1 MVQPIVQ
8 GERGPAVEDIQKRLL
23 MLGFDLGPTGVDGVF
38 WGATLAAVRRFQ
50 QDRGLAED
58 GVVGDET
65 WSALVDATFRL
76 GDRLLYLKWPYLHGA
91 DVQVLQS
98 ALNVLG
104 FACGEPDGIFG
115 AFTERAVGEFQAN
128 VGLRADG
135 IAGPDTVR
143 AVERLHHVWRGKDPV
158 APAALAVGA
167 ARAAQVLRNAR
178 VTLACADECA
188 SDVAERVANLARATD
203 PSATVDVCVEPCAAE
218 GLVLHLVTNGDADA
232 QPGMPTIRIGP
243 EVRAEGRFIAAFQ
256 AAAPLKSAV
265 IVVPR
270 DACDD
275 EHDAQSVAVHLL
287 DGVCAVLSSEGAPV
301 LP

>member
-8 GERGPAVEDIQKRLL
+8 GVRGPAVEDIQKRLL
-23 MLGFDLGPTGVDGVF
+23 TLGYDLGPTGVDGVF
-38 WGATLAAVRRFQ
+38 WGATLAAVRSFQ
-50 QDRGLAED
+50 QQRDLAED

-91 DVQVLQS
+91 DVEALQS

-104 FACGEPDGIFG
+104 FACGEPDSIFG
-115 AFTERAVGEFQAN
+115 AYTERAVGEFQAN

-135 IAGPDTVR
+135 IAGPETIR
-143 AVERLHHVWRGKDPV
+143 AVERLHHVWRGKDPA

-178 VTLACADECA
+178 VTLVCADECA
-188 SDVAERVANLARATD
+188 VGVAARVANLAQATD
-203 PSATVDVCVEPCAAE
+203 PSASIGVCEEPCTAE
-218 GLVLHLVTNGDADA
+218 GFVLHLVTEVDAGT
-232 QPGMPTIRIGP
+232 PLGMPTIRVGP
-243 EVRAEGRFIAAFQ
+243 EARAEGRFIAAFQ
-256 AAAPLKSAV
+256 AAAPLLSAV
-265 IVVPR
+265 IVLPR
-270 DACDD
+270 DICDD
-275 EHDAQSVAVHLL
+275 EHDAQSAAVHLL
-287 DGVCAVLSSEGAPV
+287 DGVCAVLSLKGAPV